1 MRVEQVQRGSPA
13 QLAGVNSG
21 DTIVGIDGLT
31 IATVD
36 DLQRLLD
43 ESRIGKTCVL
53 RILRRTEAIYL
64 QVQPLESAQAQ

>member
-1 MRVEQVQRGSPA
+1 MVLCR
-13 QLAGVNSG
+13 
-21 DTIVGIDGLT
+21 GIDGLA

-53 RILRRTEAIYL
+53 RILRRTDVIYL
-64 QVQPLESAQAQ
+64 QVQLLESGQVH